1 MSVTDEQKSLKKP
14 LEAATTA
21 GSSRDQEADFILS
34 LVADDGYHAFS
45 LVAQQINVSHG
56 HATSILQLVAIV
68 SAISGALL
76 PQLSSKPIDV
86 RIITMLGLCF
96 ILGSGIASVIGVL
109 RPTWVTE
116 IKPKSQKDFPREMV
130 QNAIKIRST
139 KSKFVML
146 SAGCLI
152 IGLLLYGL
160 SAYYV
165 LFFYPGGQ

>member
-1 MSVTDEQKSLKKP
+1 MSVTDRQKSLNK
-14 LEAATTA
+14 
-21 GSSRDQEADFILS
+21 RDQEVGFILS

-56 HATSILQLVAIV
+56 HATSILHQVAIV

-86 RIITMLGLCF
+86 RIITMLGFCF
-96 ILGSGIASVIGVL
+96 ILSSGIVAVIGVL

-116 IKPKSQKDFPREMV
+116 LTPRSQEDFAREMV

-139 KSKFVML
+139 KSKFVLL

-152 IGLLLYGL
+152 AGLVLYGL
-160 SAYYV
+160 SVCCV
-165 LFFYPGGQ
+165 LFLYPGGQ